1 MPNERAQAGK
11 NGVGGGNGAVSGLT
25 PRRAL
30 DWTQRAWRPAGSLVA
45 VALALLLGWHVV
57 NGKNGISV
65 WLEKRVEERQLR
77 TEITD
82 LQQENARLRD
92 RNERLKSNPDAIGI
106 VARDQLHYVK
116 PNEVIVPTP
125 PLPPNQGQ
133 PAGAGNK

>member
-11 NGVGGGNGAVSGLT
+11 NGAGGGDGAVSGLT

-30 DWTQRAWRPAGSLVA
+30 DWSQRAWRPAGTLVA
-45 VALALLLGWHVV
+45 VALAALLLWHVV

-77 TEITD
+77 KEITD
-82 LQQENARLRD
+82 LQQENARLHARI
-92 RNERLKSNPDAIGI
+92 ERLKSDPDAIGI

-125 PLPPNQGQ
+125 PLPPSQGQ
-133 PAGAGNK
+133 AGGTGK